1 MPGMVGD
8 NTIERSPLLPDR
20 RTQGDFFVCDLF
32 DAAPKGDMASMEH
45 PVFSLS
51 TRPDHRVRR
60 YEHKGAYIEI
70 KPSADGL
77 ATIHDR
83 DILIYCTSQLMAA
96 LNDGKSVSQYVRFRA
111 FDLLSATNRGHDGR
125 GYEQLKAAFE
135 RLAGTR
141 ITTNIT
147 TGNVEILDGF
157 GLIDSFRI
165 IRATRD
171 GRMQEVEIRLS
182 DWVFNAIRHREVL
195 TIHRDYFRLR
205 KPLERRMYELARKHC
220 GRKDEWRILA
230 PYAAEEVRLRLDG
243 QGVQA
248 PGAEHCR
255 RGPDAQSYAG
265 LRRAPRRRGHAG
277 VPQPEEH
284 SRAACGSISDRTA
297 PRSRDLSRCPYHG
310 ARLGRAFSRTAVA
323 RVDHRATPRCGCGVP
338 WLLQEM
344 VREAGRAV
352 GTSDSRNVAAIIQ
365 RETRSLRMSYSCC
378 PGRCALMNAL
388 SSLP

>member
-1 MPGMVGD
+1 MVGES
-8 NTIERSPLLPDR
+8 TIERSPLLPDR
-20 RTQGDFFVCDLF
+20 RAQGDFFVCDVF
-32 DAAPKGDMASMEH
+32 DAVPKGDMASMEH

-51 TRPDHRVRR
+51 TKPDHRIRR
-60 YEHKGAYIEI
+60 YEHNGAYIEI

-83 DILIYCTSQLMAA
+83 DILIYCTSQLVAA
-96 LNDGKSVSQYVRFRA
+96 LNEGKPVSQYVRFRA

-135 RLAGTR
+135 RLRGTS

-147 TGNVEILDGF
+147 TGDVEVLDGF

-220 GRKDEWRILA
+220 GRKDEWRVSLA
-230 PYAAEEVRLRLDG
+230 TLQKKCGSASTAKEFKRLVQTIAREDATHNHIPDYAVRLESEEMVVFRSRKTVPGAQPAALTVAPQLDPETYHDART
-243 QGVQA
+243 VA
-248 PGAEHCR
+248 PGWDVHCLE
-255 RGPDAQSYAG
+255 Q
-265 LRRAPRRRGHAG
+265 
-277 VPQPEEH
+277 Q
-284 SRAACGSISDRTA
+284 
-297 PRSRDLSRCPYHG
+297 
-310 ARLGRAFSRTAVA
+310 
-323 RVDHRATPRCGCGVP
+323 
-338 WLLQEM
+338 W
-344 VREAGRAV
+344 REWM
-352 GTSDSRNVAAIIQ
+352 TEPPRNVDAAFIGFC
-365 RETRSLRMSYSCC
+365 RKWFEKRGA
-378 PGRCALMNAL
+378 P
-388 SSLP
+388 

>member
-1 MPGMVGD
+1 MVGD

-220 GRKDEWRILA
+220 GRKDEWRISLA
-230 PYAAEEVRLRLDG
+230 TLQKKCGSASTAKEFKRLVQNIAGEDQTHNHMPDYAVRLEGEDMLVFRSRKSIPGPLAAPSPTVPPLDPETYHDARTM
-243 QGVQA
+243 A
-248 PGAEHCR
+248 PGWDVHFLEQQWREWITEPPRDVDAAFLGFCR
-255 RGPDAQSYAG
+255 KWYEKRG
-265 LRRAPRRRGHAG
+265 AP
-277 VPQPEEH
+277 
-284 SRAACGSISDRTA
+284 
-297 PRSRDLSRCPYHG
+297 
-310 ARLGRAFSRTAVA
+310 
-323 RVDHRATPRCGCGVP
+323 
-338 WLLQEM
+338 
-344 VREAGRAV
+344 
-352 GTSDSRNVAAIIQ
+352 
-365 RETRSLRMSYSCC
+365 
-378 PGRCALMNAL
+378 
-388 SSLP
+388 

>member
-1 MPGMVGD
+1 MVGD

-20 RTQGDFFVCDLF
+20 RAQGDFFVCDVF
-32 DAAPKGDMASMEH
+32 DAVPKGDMASMEH

-51 TRPDHRVRR
+51 TKPDHRIRR
-60 YEHKGAYIEI
+60 YEHNGAYIEI

-83 DILIYCTSQLMAA
+83 DILIYCTSQLVAA
-96 LNDGKSVSQYVRFRA
+96 LNDGKPVSQYVRFRA

-135 RLAGTR
+135 RLRGTS

-147 TGNVEILDGF
+147 TGDVEVLDGF

-220 GRKDEWRILA
+220 GRKDEWRVSLTTLQKKCGSASTAKEFKRLVLTIIREDQTHNHI
-230 PYAAEEVRLRLDG
+230 PDYAVRLESEETVVFRSRKTVPGAQPPALTVAPQLDPETYHDART
-243 QGVQA
+243 VA
-248 PGAEHCR
+248 PGWDVHFLE
-255 RGPDAQSYAG
+255 Q
-265 LRRAPRRRGHAG
+265 
-277 VPQPEEH
+277 Q
-284 SRAACGSISDRTA
+284 
-297 PRSRDLSRCPYHG
+297 
-310 ARLGRAFSRTAVA
+310 
-323 RVDHRATPRCGCGVP
+323 
-338 WLLQEM
+338 W
-344 VREAGRAV
+344 REWM
-352 GTSDSRNVAAIIQ
+352 TEPPRNVDAAFIGFC
-365 RETRSLRMSYSCC
+365 RKWFEKRGA
-378 PGRCALMNAL
+378 P
-388 SSLP
+388 